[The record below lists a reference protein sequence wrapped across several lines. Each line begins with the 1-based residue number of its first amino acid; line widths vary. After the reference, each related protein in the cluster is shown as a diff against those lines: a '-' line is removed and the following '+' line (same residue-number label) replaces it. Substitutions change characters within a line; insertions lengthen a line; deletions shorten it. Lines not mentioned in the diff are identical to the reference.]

1 MSGGVGEEAR
11 RAPPSESARE
21 VGASEEVL
29 ISRLN
34 WAGLG
39 VAQPVDQQGRGA
51 AGPDHCVP
59 LSRVGERVQVRWRED
74 ARGRLFGERRS
85 APAGGWGALG
95 CDQAPRCAGCTLR
108 HLNDE
113 ERAHAQV
120 QSHLEALERLCPG
133 STATTILYPVIS
145 GPRDGYRARLF
156 ARFDLEECR
165 PEVGERRSA
174 GMRARWGA
182 PIDLTR
188 CPVQTTGARALLTEV
203 CEQAARLKWPPELE
217 AVTVQAMGEAPS
229 GLVVLHARHPD
240 REALIESLDLAK
252 LPIELLSR
260 CGVYLSWLPPHA
272 PRREPPSVSLLCGL
286 PSLPWRCDEGLS
298 WSLSLPAW
306 LPQSPSTV
314 SALRRLVWEGLG
326 SAPGEQVF
334 ELGCGSGLLS
344 LWLVTRGLSVRGAD
358 LDSEAIEAA
367 QQAYRSL
374 MKMKRLPLSLNSAP
388 SPVPREQWGVLSA
401 TSQDG
406 RRALASAVREGVKV
420 DQLLV
425 HAMRSPLTGL
435 LPLAAHLKIKRVCY
449 VAPSTPSLA
458 RDLAEEPRYQLS
470 ALRWLDQTPGT
481 AQLLAIATL
490 DLQA

>member
-1 MSGGVGEEAR
+1 VSGELGEKAR
-11 RAPPSESARE
+11 LPRLSAGARE
-21 VGASEEVL
+21 VGAREEVL

-39 VAQPVDQQGRGA
+39 VAHPSDVSDGEAR
-51 AGPDHCVP
+51 GPDHCVP

-74 ARGRLFGERRS
+74 ARGRLFGERTS
-85 APAGGWGALG
+85 APPGGWGALG
-95 CDQAPRCAGCTLR
+95 CDQALRCPGCTLR

-133 STATTILYPVIS
+133 STSVTYVHPVMS
-145 GPRDGYRARLF
+145 APRDGYRARLF
-156 ARFDLEECR
+156 ARFER
-165 PEVGERRSA
+165 EVGTLAGVERRSA
-174 GMRARWGA
+174 GMRARWGD

-188 CPVQTTGARALLTEV
+188 CPVQTAGARALLTEL
-203 CEQAARLKWPPELE
+203 CEQATKLDWPYELE
-217 AVTVQAMGEAPS
+217 AVTVQAMGEAPC
-229 GLVVLHARHPD
+229 GLITLHARHPD
-240 REALIESLDLAK
+240 REALIRALDLSR
-252 LPIELLSR
+252 LPSELMSR
-260 CGVYLSWLPPHA
+260 CGIYLSWLPLHA
-272 PRREPPSVSLLCGL
+272 SRRDPPSVSLLCGQA
-286 PSLPWRCDEGLS
+286 SLPWRCDEGLS
-298 WSLSLPAW
+298 WSLTLPAW

-314 SALRRLVWEGLG
+314 SVLRRLVWEGLG

-334 ELGCGSGLLS
+334 ELGCGTGLLS

-358 LDSEAIEAA
+358 LDQEAVEAA
-367 QQAYRSL
+367 RQAYQSL
-374 MKMKRLPLSLNSAP
+374 MKMKRLPSSLSVTPAP
-388 SPVPREQWGVLSA
+388 VSHEQWGAFSA

-406 RRALASAVREGVKV
+406 RRALARVAQEGARV

-435 LPLAAHLKIKRVCY
+435 LPLASHLKIKRVCY

-481 AQLLAIATL
+481 GQLLAVATL
-490 DLQA
+490 DLRA